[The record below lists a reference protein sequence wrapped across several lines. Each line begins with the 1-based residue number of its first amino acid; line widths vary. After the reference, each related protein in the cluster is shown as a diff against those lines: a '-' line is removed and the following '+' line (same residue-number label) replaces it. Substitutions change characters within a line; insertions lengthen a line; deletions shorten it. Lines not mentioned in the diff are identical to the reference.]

1 MAIKRK
7 ASSKSASSKKSKGS
21 VESTSDFVEE
31 PILTDNAD
39 PDDEE
44 SRFIGEPVDD
54 KEALQRWP
62 HRYLKKVSC
71 FDFIKFTC

>member
-7 ASSKSASSKKSKGS
+7 ASSKSVSSKKSKGT
-21 VESTSDFVEE
+21 VESTFDFVEE
-31 PILTDNAD
+31 PMWTDNDD
-39 PDDEE
+39 PEDEE

-62 HRYLKKVSC
+62 HRYLKKVRC